1 MSQSEPECSYL
12 SDINVAGIED
22 AVSKILRYIGEDTE
36 RDGLADTPR
45 RVAQLYTEIFSGL
58 KENPADFLSTLFEG
72 DYYDPVLVSDIPF
85 YSICEHHLLPFTGLA
100 QVAYHPSGKVIG
112 ASKVPRIIDS
122 ISRRPQIQERL
133 TSEIADIIHSGL
145 NSQSTLVYMSA
156 EHMCM
161 TMRGVEK
168 KGSKIVTFAQRGN
181 KDLGLGL
188 KDLMLLE

>member
-1 MSQSEPECSYL
+1 MGSEMC
-12 SDINVAGIED
+12 I
-22 AVSKILRYIGEDTE
+22 
-36 RDGLADTPR
+36 RDR
-45 RVAQLYTEIFSGL
+45 LYTEIFSGL
-58 KENPADFLSTLFEG
+58 GENPADFLSTLFEG
-72 DYYDPVLVSDIPF
+72 DYFDPVLVSDIPF

-161 TMRGVEK
+161 AMRGVEK

-181 KDLGLGL
+181 KELGLGL

>member
-1 MSQSEPECSYL
+1 MSQSEPECSDIF
-12 SDINVAGIED
+12 DINVAGIED

-58 KENPADFLSTLFEG
+58 RENPADFLSTLFEG

>member
-1 MSQSEPECSYL
+1 MSQFEPECSDL

-22 AVSKILRYIGEDTE
+22 AVSKILEYIGEDTE
-36 RDGLADTPR
+36 RDGLADTPK
-45 RVAQLYTEIFSGL
+45 RVARLYTEIFSGL
-58 KENPADFLSTLFEG
+58 RENPADLLSTLFEG

-161 TMRGVEK
+161 AMRGVEK

-181 KDLGLGL
+181 KELGLGL

>member
-1 MSQSEPECSYL
+1 MSQSEPECSDIF
-12 SDINVAGIED
+12 DINVAGIED

-45 RVAQLYTEIFSGL
+45 RVAQLYTEILSGL
-58 KENPADFLSTLFEG
+58 RETPADFLSTLFEG

-161 TMRGVEK
+161 AMRGVEK

>member
-1 MSQSEPECSYL
+1 MSQSEPECSDIF
-12 SDINVAGIED
+12 DINVAGIED

-58 KENPADFLSTLFEG
+58 RETPADFLSTLFEG

-161 TMRGVEK
+161 TMRGVNK

-181 KDLGLGL
+181 KELGLGL

>member
-1 MSQSEPECSYL
+1 MSQSEPECSDIF
-12 SDINVAGIED
+12 DINVAGIED

-36 RDGLADTPR
+36 RDGLADTPK
-45 RVAQLYTEIFSGL
+45 RVARLYTEIFSGL
-58 KENPADFLSTLFEG
+58 RENPADLLSTLFEG

-181 KDLGLGL
+181 KELGLGL

>member
-1 MSQSEPECSYL
+1 MSQSEPECSDIF
-12 SDINVAGIED
+12 DINVAGIED

-58 KENPADFLSTLFEG
+58 RENPADFLSTLFEG

-100 QVAYHPSGKVIG
+100 QVAYHPSGRVIG

-161 TMRGVEK
+161 AMRGVEK

>member
-1 MSQSEPECSYL
+1 MSQFEPECSDL

-22 AVSKILRYIGEDTE
+22 AVSKILEYIGEDTE

-58 KENPADFLSTLFEG
+58 RENPADLLSTLFEG

-161 TMRGVEK
+161 AMRGVEK

>member
-1 MSQSEPECSYL
+1 MSQSEPECSDIF
-12 SDINVAGIED
+12 DINVAGIED

-36 RDGLADTPR
+36 RDGLADTPK
-45 RVAQLYTEIFSGL
+45 RVARLYTEIFSGL
-58 KENPADFLSTLFEG
+58 RENPADFLSTLFEG

-100 QVAYHPSGKVIG
+100 QVAYHPSGRVIG

-161 TMRGVEK
+161 AMRGVEK

>member
-1 MSQSEPECSYL
+1 MSQSEPECSDIF
-12 SDINVAGIED
+12 DINVAGIED

-36 RDGLADTPR
+36 RDGLADTPK
-45 RVAQLYTEIFSGL
+45 RVARLYTEIFSGL
-58 KENPADFLSTLFEG
+58 RENPADLLSTLFEG

-85 YSICEHHLLPFTGLA
+85 HSICEHHLLPFTGLA
-100 QVAYHPSGKVIG
+100 QVAYHPSGKVVG

-161 TMRGVEK
+161 TMRGVNK

-181 KDLGLGL
+181 KELGLGL

>member
-1 MSQSEPECSYL
+1 MSQSEPECSDIF
-12 SDINVAGIED
+12 DINVAGIED

-58 KENPADFLSTLFEG
+58 RENPADFLSTLFEG

-161 TMRGVEK
+161 AMRGVEK

>member
-1 MSQSEPECSYL
+1 MSQSEPECSDIF
-12 SDINVAGIED
+12 DINVAGIED

-36 RDGLADTPR
+36 RDGLADTPK
-45 RVAQLYTEIFSGL
+45 RVARLYTEIFSGL
-58 KENPADFLSTLFEG
+58 RENPADLLSTLFEG

-85 YSICEHHLLPFTGLA
+85 HSICEHHLLPFTGLA

-161 TMRGVEK
+161 TMRGVNK

-181 KDLGLGL
+181 KELGLGL

>member
-1 MSQSEPECSYL
+1 MSQFEPECSDL

-22 AVSKILRYIGEDTE
+22 AVSKILEYIGEDTE
-36 RDGLADTPR
+36 RDGLADTPK
-45 RVAQLYTEIFSGL
+45 RVARLYTEIFSGL
-58 KENPADFLSTLFEG
+58 RENPADFLSTLFEG

-161 TMRGVEK
+161 AMRGVEK

-181 KDLGLGL
+181 KELGLGL

>member
-1 MSQSEPECSYL
+1 MSQSEPECSDIF
-12 SDINVAGIED
+12 DINVAGIED
-22 AVSKILRYIGEDTE
+22 AVSKLLRYIGEDTDG
-36 RDGLADTPR
+36 DGLADTPR

-58 KENPADFLSTLFEG
+58 GENPADFLSTLFEG

-168 KGSKIVTFAQRGN
+168 KGSKIVTLAQRGN
-181 KDLGLGL
+181 KELGLGL
-188 KDLMLLE
+188 KDLMRLE

>member
-1 MSQSEPECSYL
+1 MSQSEPECSDIF
-12 SDINVAGIED
+12 DINVAGIED

-58 KENPADFLSTLFEG
+58 RENPADFLSTLFEG

-100 QVAYHPSGKVIG
+100 QVAYHPSGRVIG

-145 NSQSTLVYMSA
+145 NSQSTVVYMSA

-161 TMRGVEK
+161 AMRGVEK

>member
-1 MSQSEPECSYL
+1 MSQFEPECSDL

-22 AVSKILRYIGEDTE
+22 AVSKILEYIGEDTE
-36 RDGLADTPR
+36 RDGLADTPK
-45 RVAQLYTEIFSGL
+45 RVARLYTEIFSGL
-58 KENPADFLSTLFEG
+58 RENPADLLSTLFEG

-85 YSICEHHLLPFTGLA
+85 HSICEHHLLPFTGLA
-100 QVAYHPSGKVIG
+100 QVAYHPSGKVVG

-161 TMRGVEK
+161 AMRGVEK

>member
-1 MSQSEPECSYL
+1 MSQFEPECSDL

-22 AVSKILRYIGEDTE
+22 AVSKILEYIGEDTE
-36 RDGLADTPR
+36 RDGLADTPK
-45 RVAQLYTEIFSGL
+45 RVARLYTEIFSGL
-58 KENPADFLSTLFEG
+58 RENPADLLSTLFEG

-85 YSICEHHLLPFTGLA
+85 HSICEHHLLPFTGLA
-100 QVAYHPSGKVIG
+100 QVAYHPSGKVVG

-161 TMRGVEK
+161 AMRGVEK

-181 KDLGLGL
+181 KELGLGL

>member
-1 MSQSEPECSYL
+1 MSQSEPECSDIF
-12 SDINVAGIED
+12 DINVAGIED

-58 KENPADFLSTLFEG
+58 RETPADFLSTLFEG

>member
-1 MSQSEPECSYL
+1 MSQSEPECSDIF
-12 SDINVAGIED
+12 DINVAGIED

-58 KENPADFLSTLFEG
+58 GENPADFLSTLFEG
-72 DYYDPVLVSDIPF
+72 DYFDPVLVSDIPF

-161 TMRGVEK
+161 AMRGVEK

-181 KDLGLGL
+181 KELGLGL

>member
-58 KENPADFLSTLFEG
+58 RENPADFLSTLFEG

-100 QVAYHPSGKVIG
+100 QVAYHPSGKVVG

-161 TMRGVEK
+161 AMRGVEK

-181 KDLGLGL
+181 KELGLGL

>member
-1 MSQSEPECSYL
+1 MSQSEPECSDIF
-12 SDINVAGIED
+12 DINVAGIED

-58 KENPADFLSTLFEG
+58 RENPADLLSTLFEG

-85 YSICEHHLLPFTGLA
+85 HSICEHHLLPFTGLA
-100 QVAYHPSGKVIG
+100 QVAYHPNGKVIG

-161 TMRGVEK
+161 AMRGVEK

-181 KDLGLGL
+181 KELGLGL

>member
-1 MSQSEPECSYL
+1 MSQYEPECSDIF
-12 SDINVAGIED
+12 DINVAGIED
-22 AVSKILRYIGEDTE
+22 AVSKILEYIGEDTE
-36 RDGLADTPR
+36 RDGLADTPK
-45 RVAQLYTEIFSGL
+45 RVARLYTEIFSGL
-58 KENPADFLSTLFEG
+58 RETPADFLSTLFEG

-85 YSICEHHLLPFTGLA
+85 HSICEHHLLPFTGLA
-100 QVAYHPSGKVIG
+100 HVAYHPSGKVLG

-168 KGSKIVTFAQRGN
+168 KGSKIVTLAQRGN
-181 KDLGLGL
+181 KELGLGL

>member
-1 MSQSEPECSYL
+1 MSQFEPECSDL

-22 AVSKILRYIGEDTE
+22 AVSKILEYIGEDTE
-36 RDGLADTPR
+36 RDGLADTPK
-45 RVAQLYTEIFSGL
+45 RVARLYTEIFSGL
-58 KENPADFLSTLFEG
+58 RENPADLLSTLFEG

-85 YSICEHHLLPFTGLA
+85 HSICEHHLLPFTGLA

-161 TMRGVEK
+161 TIRGVEK

-181 KDLGLGL
+181 KELGLGL

>member
-1 MSQSEPECSYL
+1 MSQSEPECSDIF
-12 SDINVAGIED
+12 DINVAGIED

-58 KENPADFLSTLFEG
+58 RENPADFLSTLFEG

-161 TMRGVEK
+161 TMRGVNK

-181 KDLGLGL
+181 KELGLGL

>member
-1 MSQSEPECSYL
+1 MSQFEPECSDL

-22 AVSKILRYIGEDTE
+22 AVSKILEYIGEDTE

-58 KENPADFLSTLFEG
+58 RETPADFLSTLFEG

-100 QVAYHPSGKVIG
+100 QVAYHPSGKVVG

-161 TMRGVEK
+161 AMRGVEK

>member
-1 MSQSEPECSYL
+1 M
-12 SDINVAGIED
+12 
-22 AVSKILRYIGEDTE
+22 
-36 RDGLADTPR
+36 
-45 RVAQLYTEIFSGL
+45 
-58 KENPADFLSTLFEG
+58 
-72 DYYDPVLVSDIPF
+72 
-85 YSICEHHLLPFTGLA
+85 
-100 QVAYHPSGKVIG
+100 
-112 ASKVPRIIDS
+112 PRIIDS

-161 TMRGVEK
+161 AMRGVEK
-168 KGSKIVTFAQRGN
+168 KGSKIVTFAQRGD

>member
-1 MSQSEPECSYL
+1 MSQFEPECSDL

-58 KENPADFLSTLFEG
+58 RETPADFLSTLFEG

-161 TMRGVEK
+161 AMRGVEK

-181 KDLGLGL
+181 KELGLGL

>member
-1 MSQSEPECSYL
+1 MSQSEPECS
-12 SDINVAGIED
+12 DIFDIIVAWIED

-58 KENPADFLSTLFEG
+58 RENPADFLSTLFEG

-145 NSQSTLVYMSA
+145 NSQSTVVYMSA

-161 TMRGVEK
+161 AMRGVEK

>member
-1 MSQSEPECSYL
+1 MNKFELECSDI

-22 AVSKILRYIGEDTE
+22 AVSKILRCIGEDPE
-36 RDGLADTPR
+36 RDGLTDTPR

-58 KENPADFLSTLFEG
+58 RENPLEFLDPLFEG

-85 YSICEHHLLPFTGLA
+85 HSICEHHLLPFTGLA
-100 QVAYHPSGKVIG
+100 HVAYHPSGKVLG
-112 ASKVPRIIDS
+112 ASKVTRLVDC

-133 TSEIADIIHSGL
+133 TSQIADIIHSGL

-161 TMRGVEK
+161 TIRGVEK
-168 KGSKIVTFAQRGN
+168 KGSKIVTLAQRGN
-181 KDLGLGL
+181 KDLGLDL
-188 KDLMLLE
+188 KNLMRLQ

>member
-1 MSQSEPECSYL
+1 MTQLEPECSDG

-22 AVSKILRYIGEDTE
+22 AVSNILRYIGEDPE

-58 KENPADFLSTLFEG
+58 RENPADILVPLFED
-72 DYYDPVLVSDIPF
+72 DYYDPVLVSGIPF
-85 YSICEHHLLPFTGLA
+85 HSICEHHLLPFTGIVN
-100 QVAYHPSGKVIG
+100 VAYYPSGKILG
-112 ASKVPRIIDS
+112 ASKVTRLIDS

-133 TSEIADIIHSGL
+133 TSQIADIIHNGL

-161 TMRGVEK
+161 TIRGVEK
-168 KGSKIVTFAQRGN
+168 KGSKIVTLAQRGN
-181 KDLGLGL
+181 KDLGLDL
-188 KDLMLLE
+188 KDLMRLQ

>member
-22 AVSKILRYIGEDTE
+22 AVSKILEYIGEDTE
-36 RDGLADTPR
+36 RDGLADTPK
-45 RVAQLYTEIFSGL
+45 RVARLYTEIFSGL
-58 KENPADFLSTLFEG
+58 RENPADLLSTLFEG

-85 YSICEHHLLPFTGLA
+85 HSICEHHLLPFTGLA

-161 TMRGVEK
+161 AMRGVEK

>member
-1 MSQSEPECSYL
+1 MSQFEPECSDL

-22 AVSKILRYIGEDTE
+22 AVSKILEYIGEDTE

-58 KENPADFLSTLFEG
+58 RENPADFLSTLFEG

-145 NSQSTLVYMSA
+145 NSQSTVVYMSA

-161 TMRGVEK
+161 AMRGVEK

>member
-1 MSQSEPECSYL
+1 MSQSEPECSDIF
-12 SDINVAGIED
+12 DINVAGIED

-58 KENPADFLSTLFEG
+58 RETPADFLSTLFEG

-161 TMRGVEK
+161 TMRGVNK

>member
-1 MSQSEPECSYL
+1 MSQSEPECSDIF
-12 SDINVAGIED
+12 DINVAGIED

-45 RVAQLYTEIFSGL
+45 RVAQLYTEIFSGVR
-58 KENPADFLSTLFEG
+58 ETPADFLSTLFEG

-161 TMRGVEK
+161 AMRGVEK

>member
-1 MSQSEPECSYL
+1 MSQSEPECSDIF
-12 SDINVAGIED
+12 DINVAGIED

-58 KENPADFLSTLFEG
+58 RENPADFLSTLFEG

-145 NSQSTLVYMSA
+145 NSQSTVVYMSA

-161 TMRGVEK
+161 AMRGVEK